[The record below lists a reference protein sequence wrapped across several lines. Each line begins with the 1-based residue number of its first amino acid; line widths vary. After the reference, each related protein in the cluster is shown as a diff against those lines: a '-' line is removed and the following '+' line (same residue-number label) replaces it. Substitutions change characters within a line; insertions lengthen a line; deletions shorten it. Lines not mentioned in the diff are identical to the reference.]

1 LKDAPEWLKPKAIDM
16 RDQESGDMV
25 LDGLTGLPKKVYGIV
40 VCGALICSGV
50 FESSWLAAKASEI

>member
-1 LKDAPEWLKPKAIDM
+1 
-16 RDQESGDMV
+16 MV